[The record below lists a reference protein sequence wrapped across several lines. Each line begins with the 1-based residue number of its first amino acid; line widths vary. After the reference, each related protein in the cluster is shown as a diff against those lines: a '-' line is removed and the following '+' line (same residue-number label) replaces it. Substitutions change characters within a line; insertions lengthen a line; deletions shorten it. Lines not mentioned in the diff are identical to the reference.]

1 MSTTTLQA
9 ASAPSLKSLEE
20 FTRELNTEHR
30 MMGQWQD
37 EEMLKSMMCGAKR
50 VGEDMVWTWST
61 NGSKL
66 TEACD
71 VLPESMGARRSLLML
86 KHK

>member
-37 EEMLKSMMCGAKR
+37 EEMLKSMMGGAKP
-50 VGEDMVWTWST
+50 VG
-61 NGSKL
+61 G
-66 TEACD
+66 
-71 VLPESMGARRSLLML
+71 
-86 KHK
+86 